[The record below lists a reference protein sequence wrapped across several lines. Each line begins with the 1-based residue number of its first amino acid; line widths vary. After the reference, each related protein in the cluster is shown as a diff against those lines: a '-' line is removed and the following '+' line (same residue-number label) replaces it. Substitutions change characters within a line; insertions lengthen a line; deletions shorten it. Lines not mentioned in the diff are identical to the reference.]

1 MEVSGHFTTRRLD
14 AVQKRIFLVPKC
26 PNTLRPKCFDSFV
39 NNIYIRNIKTAW
51 YRKLHMKT

>member
-1 MEVSGHFTTRRLD
+1 MEVLGHFITLRLD

-39 NNIYIRNIKTAW
+39 NIYIRNIKTVW

>member
-1 MEVSGHFTTRRLD
+1 MEVLGHFITRRLD

-39 NNIYIRNIKTAW
+39 NIYIRNIKTVW

>member
-1 MEVSGHFTTRRLD
+1 MEVSGHFTTRTLD

-39 NNIYIRNIKTAW
+39 NNILEIFKTVWHRNYT
-51 YRKLHMKT
+51 